1 MLITLNSYINFD
13 VLDNSI
19 VNGNPEKIVKIYYLD
34 GIFKILFKIDN
45 KLLFLIVKLYACFI
59 IFIYYLICC

>member
-34 GIFKILFKIDN
+34 GIFKILFIIDN